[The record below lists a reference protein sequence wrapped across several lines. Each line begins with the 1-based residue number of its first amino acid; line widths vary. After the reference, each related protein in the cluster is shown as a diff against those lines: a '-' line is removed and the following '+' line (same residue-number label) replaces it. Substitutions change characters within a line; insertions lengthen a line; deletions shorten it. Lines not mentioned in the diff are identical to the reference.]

1 MEKMV
6 WWEQVRILGITNKE
20 PSGLH
25 LCWSASG
32 IAFVTAAS
40 VVTVEMAA
48 KSIAPQED
56 AFIGVFINDEKQFR
70 QKIRAVPGKRKYIIY
85 QQESAE
91 TIRIRLV
98 KLTEEQYGNVW
109 ITNLITDA
117 PVTRDA
123 IPSRHL
129 LFIGDSLTAGYGV
142 DGINGI
148 STFRTADEDVTKT
161 YAYQAAEMLHADS
174 RIVAYSGNGV
184 LSRWIAPEQDT
195 PYTKNI
201 LPEIFPYIQN
211 EVPDLIVC
219 NLGTNDASY
228 VRQIPSRERAFVEKY
243 TDFIQQLKKVFADAK
258 ILLLYGLM
266 EQTLCEKVQETAQ
279 RCGTEFLKLPLQNP
293 VNGMGTD
300 GHPGA
305 RTQQEIALYV
315 ERYMEQMMMWR
326 TDER

>member
-1 MEKMV
+1 MV
-6 WWEQVRILGITNKE
+6 GTSENIGNYKQR
-20 PSGLH
+20 
-25 LCWSASG
+25 
-32 IAFVTAAS
+32 
-40 VVTVEMAA
+40 TV
-48 KSIAPQED
+48 
-56 AFIGVFINDEKQFR
+56 
-70 QKIRAVPGKRKYIIY
+70 
-85 QQESAE
+85 
-91 TIRIRLV
+91 RIRLV

-109 ITNLITDA
+109 ITNLITD
-117 PVTRDA
+117 
-123 IPSRHL
+123 
-129 LFIGDSLTAGYGV
+129 
-142 DGINGI
+142 
-148 STFRTADEDVTKT
+148 
-161 YAYQAAEMLHADS
+161 
-174 RIVAYSGNGV
+174 
-184 LSRWIAPEQDT
+184 APEQDT

-258 ILLLYGLM
+258 MLLLYGLM
-266 EQTLCEKVQETAQ
+266 EHTLCEKVQENAQ

-300 GHPGA
+300 GHPGV

>member
-1 MEKMV
+1 MV
-6 WWEQVRILGITNKE
+6 GTSENIGNYKQRTVRVTPLLVCIWDCICNSSKRCYRGNGGTKHCTTGRCIIGI
-20 PSGLH
+20 
-25 LCWSASG
+25 
-32 IAFVTAAS
+32 
-40 VVTVEMAA
+40 
-48 KSIAPQED
+48 
-56 AFIGVFINDEKQFR
+56 FINDEKQFR

-85 QQESAE
+85 QQEAAE
-91 TIRIRLV
+91 TVRIRLV

-109 ITNLITDA
+109 ITNLITD
-117 PVTRDA
+117 
-123 IPSRHL
+123 
-129 LFIGDSLTAGYGV
+129 
-142 DGINGI
+142 
-148 STFRTADEDVTKT
+148 
-161 YAYQAAEMLHADS
+161 
-174 RIVAYSGNGV
+174 
-184 LSRWIAPEQDT
+184 APEQDT

-258 ILLLYGLM
+258 MLLLYGLM

>member
-1 MEKMV
+1 M
-6 WWEQVRILGITNKE
+6 RILGITNKE

-48 KSIAPQED
+48 QSIAPQED
-56 AFIGVFINDEKQFR
+56 AFMGVFINDEKQFR

-91 TIRIRLV
+91 TVRIRLV

-129 LFIGDSLTAGYGV
+129 LFVGDSLTAGYGV

-161 YAYQAAEMLHADS
+161 YAYQA
-174 RIVAYSGNGV
+174 
-184 LSRWIAPEQDT
+184 
-195 PYTKNI
+195 
-201 LPEIFPYIQN
+201 
-211 EVPDLIVC
+211 
-219 NLGTNDASY
+219 
-228 VRQIPSRERAFVEKY
+228 
-243 TDFIQQLKKVFADAK
+243 
-258 ILLLYGLM
+258 
-266 EQTLCEKVQETAQ
+266 
-279 RCGTEFLKLPLQNP
+279 NP
-293 VNGMGTD
+293 AT
-300 GHPGA
+300 
-305 RTQQEIALYV
+305 
-315 ERYMEQMMMWR
+315 
-326 TDER
+326 